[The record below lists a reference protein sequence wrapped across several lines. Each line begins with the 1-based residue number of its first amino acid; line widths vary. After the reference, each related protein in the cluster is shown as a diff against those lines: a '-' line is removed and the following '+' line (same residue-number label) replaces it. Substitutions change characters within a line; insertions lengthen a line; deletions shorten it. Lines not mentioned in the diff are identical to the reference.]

1 MVNGEKRVCRWER
14 ADTRVRPYEIIR
26 MEQSIRYCK
35 MDVGYPCMSMGKGGH
50 AGPPLRDHTYG
61 TIDMVYEMRVCSS

>member
-26 MEQSIRYCK
+26 MEQLIWFMKCAFVLRR
-35 MDVGYPCMSMGKGGH
+35 GGPMC
-50 AGPPLRDHTYG
+50 PPLR
-61 TIDMVYEMRVCSS
+61 IS